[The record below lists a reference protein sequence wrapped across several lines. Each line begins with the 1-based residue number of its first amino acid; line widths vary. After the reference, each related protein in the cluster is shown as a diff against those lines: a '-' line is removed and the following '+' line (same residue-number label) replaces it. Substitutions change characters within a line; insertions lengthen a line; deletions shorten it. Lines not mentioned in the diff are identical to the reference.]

1 MAYKDHMIFKHI
13 CLHETGNVFMSLR
26 ILSSYSIP
34 PHSPRYGNYVVFIYK
49 NTKIT
54 KVKRKQGSRT
64 ASTKTI
70 ITVPKER
77 IQSFIKD
84 AHVG

>member
-1 MAYKDHMIFKHI
+1 
-13 CLHETGNVFMSLR
+13 MSLR
-26 ILSSYSIP
+26 ILSPYSIP

-49 NTKIT
+49 NTKIK
-54 KVKRKQGSRT
+54 KVKRKQENRT

-77 IQSFIKD
+77 IQSFIRD